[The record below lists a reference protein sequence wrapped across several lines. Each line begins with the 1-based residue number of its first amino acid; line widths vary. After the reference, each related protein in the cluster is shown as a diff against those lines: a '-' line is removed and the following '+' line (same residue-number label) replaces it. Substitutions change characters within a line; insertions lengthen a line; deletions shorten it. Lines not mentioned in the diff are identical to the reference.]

1 MITKDNQKLHTHDK
15 CNNKN
20 AFHHSFTK
28 NFKAEILLQNEM
40 AINPSMSKHP
50 GKL

>member
-20 AFHHSFTK
+20 ALHHSFTK
-28 NFKAEILLQNEM
+28 NLKAEILFQYVKMHYIEFQ
-40 AINPSMSKHP
+40 A
-50 GKL
+50 